1 MCTFDITSHDD
12 ILTAADCRHTSLP
25 WSRVT
30 STLSC
35 GGGRQE
41 AAEHGR
47 RCAMYK
53 ARWWDEI
60 VLDWGLHID
69 QDTYSKVG
77 LSHTRRGPD
86 SVERCFVPLDYTFV
100 DFIVIG

>member
-1 MCTFDITSHDD
+1 
-12 ILTAADCRHTSLP
+12 
-25 WSRVT
+25 
-30 STLSC
+30 
-35 GGGRQE
+35 
-41 AAEHGR
+41 
-47 RCAMYK
+47 MYK

-60 VLDWGLHID
+60 VLDCGLHID

-86 SVERCFVPLDYTFV
+86 SVERCFVPLYYTFV

>member
-1 MCTFDITSHDD
+1 
-12 ILTAADCRHTSLP
+12 
-25 WSRVT
+25 
-30 STLSC
+30 
-35 GGGRQE
+35 
-41 AAEHGR
+41 
-47 RCAMYK
+47 MYK

-86 SVERCFVPLDYTFV
+86 SVERCFVPLYYTFV

>member
-1 MCTFDITSHDD
+1 
-12 ILTAADCRHTSLP
+12 
-25 WSRVT
+25 
-30 STLSC
+30 
-35 GGGRQE
+35 
-41 AAEHGR
+41 
-47 RCAMYK
+47 MYK

-100 DFIVIG
+100 DFIVIGLMPYAGYLWFLFWSCYSLQEVWL